1 MNMLFSIRR
10 KRKKITA
17 NVVFFSFSESNRN
30 EVLALKTKA
39 MDPQY
44 TGLNFMVQDL
54 IKRWNTK
61 DLKAIRHAI
70 EGPITAA
77 SRTIVFVG
85 KDTYKSMWV
94 AEEVKVTL
102 EQGKPVYAIYLKN
115 GHVVIPACLR
125 DNDIYIYPSHEEN
138 IQYLATRK
146 M

>member
-17 NVVFFSFSESNRN
+17 NVVFFSFSESDRDT
-30 EVLALKTKA
+30 VLAIKTKA

-44 TGLNFMVQDL
+44 TRLNFMVQDL
-54 IKRWNTK
+54 MKRWRTK

-77 SRTIVFVG
+77 SRTIVLVG
-85 KDTYKSMWV
+85 KDTYKSLWV
-94 AEEVKVTL
+94 AEEVKITL
-102 EQGKPVYAIYLKN
+102 EQGKPVYAIHLKN
-115 GHVVIPACLR
+115 GHVMIPFCLKN
-125 DNDIYIYPSHEEN
+125 NDIYIYPSHEEN
-138 IQYLATRK
+138 LQYLATRK

>member
-1 MNMLFSIRR
+1 MLFSIRQN
-10 KRKKITA
+10 KKKITV
-17 NVVFFSFSESNRN
+17 NVVFFSFSELDRDA
-30 EVLALKTKA
+30 VLAIKTKA

-44 TGLNFMVQDL
+44 PKLNFMVQDL
-54 IKRWNTK
+54 IKRWSTK
-61 DLKAIRHAI
+61 DPKAIRHAI

-77 SRTIVFVG
+77 SRTIVLVG

-94 AEEVKVTL
+94 AEEVKITL

-115 GHVVIPACLR
+115 RHVVIPACLK

-138 IQYLATRK
+138 MQYLATRK